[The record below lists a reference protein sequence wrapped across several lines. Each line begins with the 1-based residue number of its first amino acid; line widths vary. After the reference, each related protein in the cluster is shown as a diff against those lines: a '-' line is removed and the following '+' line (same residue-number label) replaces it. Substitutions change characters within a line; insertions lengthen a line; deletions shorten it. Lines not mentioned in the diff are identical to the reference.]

1 MEKEEMGKRVS
12 RVRGTFDNDPV
23 QLAGDLVGIAKE
35 LANERLKYSDA
46 TLAMSK
52 MDERTANSS
61 CLLYASQILHAASLI
76 KFIYGE

>member
-1 MEKEEMGKRVS
+1 MGKEEMGKRVS
-12 RVRGTFDNDPV
+12 RASKTFDNNPV
-23 QLAGDLVGIAKE
+23 QLARELEGIAGE
-35 LANERLKYSDA
+35 LANEKLKYSDA
-46 TLAMSK
+46 GMAMSK

>member
-1 MEKEEMGKRVS
+1 MEKEEMAKRGS
-12 RVRGTFDNDPV
+12 RARATFSENPV
-23 QLAGDLVGIAKE
+23 QLAMELEGIARE
-35 LANERLKYSDA
+35 LANGKIQYSDA
-46 TLAMSK
+46 AMVVSK